1 MVHTT
6 VESNPT
12 NQYYHT
18 YSIGKEPAF
27 SFYTNYVYWWHT
39 FHPSYRV
46 IAPAWNWK
54 SFGLFS
60 TCSVLSATHTY
71 KNYQIQ
77 NILDFSVRV
86 VYWVL
91 PTRTRITK
99 FKISYNTY
107 WAVLY
112 TRFDC
117 KVLVIDSNIK
127 IVMIEGEEKS
137 KHTQKRR
144 KTNSRRRAKEQMQR
158 SKEQPSNI
166 TVQHQ
171 LYCYTLSYYIIW
183 YSSRSGVEWHFKF
196 LKTR

>member
-1 MVHTT
+1 MNQSINRIQQTAVRMIVPERSQLSAFTLTTRTDDIHSIHHTT
-6 VESNPT
+6 LLHQLE
-12 NQYYHT
+12 
-18 YSIGKEPAF
+18 IG
-27 SFYTNYVYWWHT
+27 S
-39 FHPSYRV
+39 
-46 IAPAWNWK
+46 
-54 SFGLFS
+54 L
-60 TCSVLSATHTY
+60 L
-71 KNYQIQ
+71 
-77 NILDFSVRV
+77 
-86 VYWVL
+86 YWVL

-99 FKISYNTY
+99 FKISYTTY

-171 LYCYTLSYYIIW
+171 LYCYTVSYYIIW

>member
-1 MVHTT
+1 MIVLITQNIFLWNKECWDIRDIRWANWEICPGTIIRT
-6 VESNPT
+6 VSERS
-12 NQYYHT
+12 Q
-18 YSIGKEPAF
+18 
-27 SFYTNYVYWWHT
+27 
-39 FHPSYRV
+39 
-46 IAPAWNWK
+46 
-54 SFGLFS
+54 
-60 TCSVLSATHTY
+60 LSAFTLTTCTDDIHSIHHTALLH
-71 KNYQIQ
+71 QLEIGSL
-77 NILDFSVRV
+77 LDFSVRV

>member
-1 MVHTT
+1 M
-6 VESNPT
+6 
-12 NQYYHT
+12 T
-18 YSIGKEPAF
+18 YIPSIILRYCTSLKLEVFCIECYPHVQELPNSKYLTPRTELYCSLD
-27 SFYTNYVYWWHT
+27 SFD
-39 FHPSYRV
+39 
-46 IAPAWNWK
+46 
-54 SFGLFS
+54 G
-60 TCSVLSATHTY
+60 
-71 KNYQIQ
+71 
-77 NILDFSVRV
+77 
-86 VYWVL
+86 
-91 PTRTRITK
+91 
-99 FKISYNTY
+99 
-107 WAVLY
+107 
-112 TRFDC
+112 

-171 LYCYTLSYYIIW
+171 LYCYTVSYYIIW